1 MVIRPILSIPGSTQ
15 NLASS
20 IHLEQSPKCRTDG
33 LSQLGRKRLTT
44 YECAFTKATAQPDA
58 YQADTALG
66 HSMLYAAAMDMA
78 FVWVKSS
85 VEILVEFGALGKE
98 DKVLECVRKWETGG
112 TNDMGQTKGN

>member
-1 MVIRPILSIPGSTQ
+1 
-15 NLASS
+15 
-20 IHLEQSPKCRTDG
+20 
-33 LSQLGRKRLTT
+33 
-44 YECAFTKATAQPDA
+44 
-58 YQADTALG
+58 
-66 HSMLYAAAMDMA
+66 MLYAAAMDMA